1 MLKEMCVSY
10 DMLDAVKL
18 ILCSLSRLKL
28 EISNM
33 ISDSA
38 ALNVSFV
45 YFSVILFYYF
55 CLTLMWIV
63 FYLLT
68 E

>member
-18 ILCSLSRLKL
+18 ILCSLSQLKL

-38 ALNVSFV
+38 AANLLFVLFFSYFILLLLSTINVDCVLFV
-45 YFSVILFYYF
+45 D
-55 CLTLMWIV
+55 
-63 FYLLT
+63 
-68 E
+68 